1 MAETVIAK
9 GIGAGRLLGTM
20 IVFGFLDRDADVDL
34 ALAGRIGA
42 SVVEILPDWS
52 RLPDPALVRERV
64 AARGMLIHSAHA
76 CWGSRTIRAARV
88 DLGAVDVAT
97 HRESVDDLK
106 RCADWLD
113 QAGGRCL
120 VVHPGGLSVPE
131 DRDSRRAA
139 LARGLCEL
147 AEHVHGTKI
156 VLCVEN
162 MPPGVY
168 PGSSMAELAE
178 LLAELNDPA
187 LALAVDTGHANL
199 RSTAAAETL
208 AAGPLLATTHV
219 HDNNGRQDSH
229 EPPGH
234 GTIDWVDWGRAL
246 DATGYDGPI
255 MLECIRRLREE
266 PESYRPEA
274 LAGLVRTPIPGAA
287 AATRY

>member
-1 MAETVIAK
+1 MAEPTITK
-9 GIGAGRLLGTM
+9 EIGAERLLGTM
-20 IVFGFLDRDADVDL
+20 VVYGFADGDVDVDL

-42 SVVEILPDWS
+42 SVVEVLPDWS
-52 RLPDPALVRERV
+52 RLPDPALVCARV
-64 AARGMLIHSAHA
+64 ADRGMLIHSAHA
-76 CWGSRTIRAARV
+76 CWGIRTIRAARV
-88 DLGAVDVAT
+88 DLGALDAAT

-120 VVHPGGLSVPE
+120 VVHPGCLSVPE
-131 DRDSRRAA
+131 DRNARRAA
-139 LARGLCEL
+139 LGRGLCEL
-147 AEHVHGTKI
+147 AEHTRDTKI
-156 VLCVEN
+156 VVCVEN

-187 LALAVDTGHANL
+187 LALAIDTGHANL
-199 RSTAAAETL
+199 RSTAGAETL
-208 AAGPLLATTHV
+208 AAGALLKTTHV

-246 DATGYDGPI
+246 DAVGYSGPI
-255 MLECIRRLREE
+255 VLECIRRLREE

-274 LAGLVRTPIPGAA
+274 LAGLARRAGPGAD
-287 AATRY
+287 